1 MLPVIFKLIVTQ
13 PQRLLDHFS
22 NYADLMAEELQ
33 HALVTWRV
41 LLLLYVLS
49 AVCLGLSIF
58 CAAAA
63 MLLWGAL
70 PTLNAQNAWVLW
82 ALPLF
87 TFAASWLLYEAAK
100 RYRNRAVFKDM
111 QEQISLDML
120 AIRHMQAHEK

>member
-22 NYADLMAEELQ
+22 NYADLMADELQ
-33 HALVTWRV
+33 HALLTWRV

-49 AVCLGLSIF
+49 AVCLALSIC

-63 MLLWGAL
+63 VLLWGAL
-70 PTLNAQNAWVLW
+70 PTLNPQNASVLW
-82 ALPLF
+82 ALPLC
-87 TFAASWLLYEAAK
+87 TLVASWLLYECAK

-120 AIRHMQAHEK
+120 AIRHMQTYEK

>member
-22 NYADLMAEELQ
+22 NYADLMADELQ
-33 HALVTWRV
+33 HALLTWRV

-49 AVCLGLSIF
+49 AVCLALSIC

-63 MLLWGAL
+63 VLLWGAL
-70 PTLNAQNAWVLW
+70 PTLNPQNAWVLW
-82 ALPLF
+82 ALPLC
-87 TFAASWLLYEAAK
+87 TLVASWLLYECAK

-111 QEQISLDML
+111 QDQISLDML
-120 AIRHMQAHEK
+120 AIRHMQTYEK